1 MTELDVCSLEV
12 FEEVGLLLPFG
23 VSSIISVF
31 IICCFLGGHPCVLS
45 MSSLQGD
52 RNVYVYLSV
61 LFYSL
66 HQIIKHQASTQWCF

>member
-12 FEEVGLLLPFG
+12 FEEVGLLLLLG

-31 IICCFLGGHPCVLS
+31 IVCCFFVHPCVLS

-61 LFYSL
+61 LFNSL